1 MNEPVGRKA
10 VSHQRIVDAASR
22 ALRRS
27 GFDDVNVVDVM
38 KTAGLTHGGFYSH
51 FASRDALLSE
61 AVARASEHAGNA
73 ITAQAKAFQGAGF
86 SPFRAFVEAYLS
98 SGHVQDCENGC
109 PVAALCGAM
118 PLQAAAVVDTSREI
132 IGNLRRLVLQYLPAG
147 LPRDSAWSIASTL
160 VGAVQLAR
168 ALGDSQQGRAVIAA
182 AKRDLLERYA
192 S

>member
-1 MNEPVGRKA
+1 VNEPVGRKA

-38 KTAGLTHGGFYSH
+38 KTAGLTHGGFYAH

-73 ITAQAKAFQGAGF
+73 IAAQVKAFQGAGF

-98 SGHVQDCENGC
+98 AGHVQDCENGC

-118 PLQAAAVVDTSREI
+118 PLQAAAVVDAARGI
-132 IGNLRRLVLQYLPAG
+132 IGNLRGLVLQYLPAG
-147 LPRDSAWSIASTL
+147 IPRDSAWSIASTL

>member
-61 AVARASEHAGNA
+61 AVVRASEHAGNA
-73 ITAQAKAFQGAGF
+73 ITTQAKAFQGAGF
-86 SPFRAFVEAYLS
+86 TPFRAFVEAYLS
-98 SGHVQDCENGC
+98 SAHVQDCENGC

-147 LPRDSAWSIASTL
+147 IPRDTAWSIASTL

-168 ALGDSQQGRAVIAA
+168 ALGDSQQGRAVVAA